1 MKYTVKID
9 GKTYELPARTSE
21 MDEKIDRTSEL
32 HRVKAA
38 GEITLREMRQEQYDF
53 LSLCIQEPLP
63 DLTEIDVAE
72 MEVAC
77 MEIVNAYTAPVIK
90 AKVEAIMGSVRS
102 VVNRPEIQKLL
113 ILSEAQKNE
122 KNEVF

>member
-1 MKYTVKID
+1 M
-9 GKTYELPARTSE
+9 
-21 MDEKIDRTSEL
+21 
-32 HRVKAA
+32 
-38 GEITLREMRQEQYDF
+38 
-53 LSLCIQEPLP
+53 
-63 DLTEIDVAE
+63 TEIDVAE

>member
-1 MKYTVKID
+1 
-9 GKTYELPARTSE
+9 
-21 MDEKIDRTSEL
+21 
-32 HRVKAA
+32 
-38 GEITLREMRQEQYDF
+38 
-53 LSLCIQEPLP
+53 
-63 DLTEIDVAE
+63 
-72 MEVAC
+72 